1 MKGLLIKDIRLM
13 ANQKQFFLA
22 LGGMCVLFLAIYD
35 DPTFTISYMMIM
47 FSIFTVSTI
56 SYDGFDNGNAYL
68 FTLPIS
74 RKGYVLEKYVF
85 GILTILSSMI
95 IAVLLSLATTVIKHF
110 SFAPDEWLAV
120 TLVSTLFVTTVLAV
134 AIPVQFKFGAERSRM
149 VMVAVMLVI
158 FLFIYLLAKYSSG
171 MGVDIDTLIG
181 NVMKLAKISIVLV
194 VLAACAAIYAISCAV
209 SMKIMEGK
217 EF

>member
-22 LGGMCVLFLAIYD
+22 LGGVCILFLAIYE
-35 DPTFTISYMMIM
+35 DPLFTISYMMIM
-47 FSIFTVSTI
+47 LSIFTISTI
-56 SYDGFDNGNAYL
+56 NYDSVDNGSAYL

-85 GILTILSSMI
+85 GILTTLSSMFI
-95 IAVLLSLATTVIKHF
+95 VVLLSLAVMVIRHL
-110 SFAPDEWLAV
+110 SFDPNEWLTV
-120 TLVSTLFVTTVLAV
+120 TLVSILFVTIVLAV

-149 VMVAVMLVI
+149 VMIAAMLII
-158 FLFIYLLAKYSSG
+158 FLFIYLLTKYFSG
-171 MGVDIDTLIG
+171 MGTDIDILIE
-181 NVMKLAKISIVLV
+181 NVMKLAKIGIVLV
-194 VLAACAAIYAISCAV
+194 VLAACAVIYVISCAV
-209 SMKIMEGK
+209 SVKIMEGK

>member
-22 LGGMCVLFLAIYD
+22 LGGVCILFLAIYE
-35 DPTFTISYMMIM
+35 DPLFTISYMMIM
-47 FSIFTVSTI
+47 LSIFTISTI
-56 SYDGFDNGNAYL
+56 NYDSVDNGSAYL

-85 GILTILSSMI
+85 GILTTLSSMFI
-95 IAVLLSLATTVIKHF
+95 VVLLSLAVMVIRHL
-110 SFAPDEWLAV
+110 SFDPNEWLTV
-120 TLVSTLFVTTVLAV
+120 TLVSILFVTIVLAV

-149 VMVAVMLVI
+149 VMIAAMLII
-158 FLFIYLLAKYSSG
+158 FLFIYLLTKYFSG
-171 MGVDIDTLIG
+171 MGTDIDILIE
-181 NVMKLAKISIVLV
+181 NVMKLARIGIVLV
-194 VLAACAAIYAISCAV
+194 VLAACAVIYVISCAV
-209 SMKIMEGK
+209 SVKIMEGK

>member
-13 ANQKQFFLA
+13 ANQKQFLLV
-22 LGGMCVLFLAIYD
+22 LGGMCILFLAIYEN
-35 DPTFTISYMMIM
+35 PTFTISYMMIM
-47 FSIFTVSTI
+47 FSIFTISTI
-56 SYDGFDNGNAYL
+56 SYDSLDNGNAYL

-85 GILTILSSMI
+85 GILTILGSLI
-95 IAVLLSLATTVIKHF
+95 TVVLLSLATTVIRHL
-110 SFAPDEWLAV
+110 SFDPDEWLAV
-120 TLVSTLFVTTVLAV
+120 ALASTLFVTTVLAV

-171 MGVDIDTLIG
+171 MGVDIDTIIG
-181 NVMKLAKISIVLV
+181 NVMKLTKIIIVLLV
-194 VLAACAAIYAISCAV
+194 FAACAVIYAISCVV